1 MGSGVCCVTNCE
13 KIQVKKDIA
22 LIEHFNNNVQPL
34 SPMCLSERLLKVRIK
49 TIKRNNNNNNNNNSN
64 SNNKYNNCEQC
75 LQLIHKNKINDNNII
90 KHKQIRTVVNNSKS
104 TSNVF
109 DAIGKC
115 SEFLLTFDYDTARMN
130 NNNNNNDNNSNNN
143 IKDNTTNNNNNNNSN
158 TNNNMDIHVKEL
170 SQEECDKL
178 IHIFQ
183 NNFLI
188 EGLSI
193 EEITLIIRNLVEV
206 DFNDG
211 MEIYD
216 EDFDGNFF
224 FIIAKGKVNII
235 ENGKIIKT
243 YTQWE
248 CFGDLSLFSK
258 VFNMNVIQ
266 STAKCEGNVVLYIL
280 DGNSFRIIQNE
291 LMNMRYEEQ
300 YNFVKQIPIFC
311 NLDAISKYTLAEKIL
326 IKEYDQ
332 GNIIINTH
340 NKNSDSYFKY
350 RSHSNFSR
358 ISSKILSNQNNTSN
372 NNNNTGNTGNN
383 NNNNNNEES
392 DISHTHS
399 QFTYDLLFLIKNGN
413 VSIEKQGKRIQTLSH
428 GEYFGVNNI
437 LFDNL
442 PSKKEKLSIIAN
454 DHVTLYEISKAGLI
468 EALGFNY
475 KETLL
480 FSLFKTIIQNNKYF
494 NLIFN
499 EKSLLKIFKTFKLIR
514 YNNHDDIYVEGK
526 SKLRMIIIID
536 GNIKNQ
542 KTKTIIAK
550 AGDIIGEH
558 CFQNKHTVLC
568 NGLIAFNSLIT
579 LESEINEVF
588 NILNLDIES
597 IQQLK
602 KLKRL
607 NQLKRISLFKY
618 LQHDLIE
625 KISETVS
632 IEKYALNDVIIKE
645 NCKGDKCYFIMK
657 GSVQVYEKGK
667 FIRELEK
674 GSFFGERALIDH
686 NDIRTATVIA
696 KSFKVI
702 CFVLSKSNFNL
713 IFNNENSRKYIE
725 HKISMHNSDMSLT
738 QLYYIKQIGKGKYG
752 NVFLVHN
759 NKNTYAL
766 KVMPIKQVSKD
777 KIGTYVVSEKNIMK
791 CIDHPFII
799 KLVQTLRD
807 ENYVYFILEHING
820 QTLDEYLSSRCVFKQ
835 VHEVQFYSACLLII
849 LEYLNSKNIVHRD
862 IKPSNIM
869 LDKHAYPHLIDFG
882 TAKVVNDYTTT
893 VIGTP
898 EYTAPEI
905 INGKGYSLSCDFWS
919 VGIIAY
925 EIYYGKCP
933 FGGSDVIAIYKNI
946 LNQDIK
952 YLNTSQT
959 KDVDEFIMC
968 LLQRKVNQRVCKV
981 NELKEKDLFMI
992 NNDDMTTYKKDYF
1005 EMVMDME
1012 VKGLSKI
1019 KENHLTKNWNEGN
1032 KELIKD
1038 YLRKVLGGEST
1049 ETSSAV
1055 VVHKE
1060 SEEEGYGKWV
1070 EEF

>member
-1 MGSGVCCVTNCE
+1 MGSAVCCVTNCE
-13 KIQVKKDIA
+13 KNQVKKDFA
-22 LIEHFNNNVQPL
+22 LLEQFNSNIQPL
-34 SPMCLSERLLKVRIK
+34 SPMCLSERLLKVQIK
-49 TIKRNNNNNNNNNSN
+49 AIKRNNNNKNNNN
-64 SNNKYNNCEQC
+64 KCNNCEQC
-75 LQLIHKNKINDNNII
+75 LQLIHKNKIHDNI
-90 KHKQIRTVVNNSKS
+90 KHKQIRSINNSKS

-115 SEFLLTFDYDTARMN
+115 SEFLLTFDYDSARMN
-130 NNNNNNDNNSNNN
+130 NTNNDSNSNNTKAINNNGTGNNDNNVDVN
-143 IKDNTTNNNNNNNSN
+143 
-158 TNNNMDIHVKEL
+158 VKEL
-170 SQEECDKL
+170 TQEECEKL
-178 IHIFQ
+178 INIFQ

-206 DFNDG
+206 EFNDG

-216 EDFDGNFF
+216 KDFEGNFF

-235 ENGKIIKT
+235 ENGKVIKT

-258 VFNMNVIQ
+258 VINMNVVQ
-266 STAKCEGNVVLYIL
+266 SSAKCEGNVVLYIL

-332 GNIIINTH
+332 GNVIVNTN
-340 NKNSDSYFKY
+340 NKNTDSYFKY

-358 ISSKILSNQNNTSN
+358 ISSKLLSNQNNI
-372 NNNNTGNTGNN
+372 NN
-383 NNNNNNEES
+383 NNNNNNHLDINVS
-392 DISHTHS
+392 SGLQDSNISHSQS

-413 VSIEKQGKRIQTLSH
+413 VSIEKQGKCIQTLSH

-442 PSKKEKLSIIAN
+442 PSKKEKLSAIAN

-514 YNNHDDIYVEGK
+514 YNNHEEIYVEGK
-526 SKLRMIIIID
+526 SKIRMIVIID

-568 NGLIAFNSLIT
+568 NGLIAFPNLIT
-579 LESEINEVF
+579 LESEISEVF
-588 NILNLDIES
+588 SILNLDMES

-625 KISETVS
+625 KMSETVS
-632 IEKYALNDVIIKE
+632 IEKYTLNDVIIKE
-645 NCKGDKCYFIMK
+645 NCKGDKCYFIIK
-657 GSVQVYEKGK
+657 GCVQVYEKGK
-667 FIRELEK
+667 FVRELEK

-696 KSFKVI
+696 KSSKVV
-702 CFVLSKSNFNL
+702 CFILSKSNFNL
-713 IFNNENSRKYIE
+713 IFNDENSRKYIE
-725 HKISMHNSDMSLT
+725 KKISMQNSDISLS

-752 NVFLVHN
+752 NVFLAHN
-759 NKNTYAL
+759 TKNTYAL
-766 KVMPIKQVSKD
+766 KVLPIKQVSKD
-777 KIGTYVVSEKNIMK
+777 KIGSYVVSEKNIMK
-791 CIDHPFII
+791 CVDHPFII
-799 KLVQTLRD
+799 KIVKTLKD
-807 ENYVYFILEHING
+807 ENFVYFVLEHING
-820 QTLDEYLSSRCVFKQ
+820 QTLDEYLNNRCMFKQ
-835 VHEVQFYSACLLII
+835 INEIQFYSACLLII

-882 TAKVVNDYTTT
+882 TAKVIDNYTTT

-933 FGGSDVIAIYKNI
+933 FGGSDVITIYKNI

-952 YLNTSQT
+952 YTHNSQT

-1019 KENHLTKNWNEGN
+1019 KEQHLAKNWADVN

-1038 YLRKVLGGEST
+1038 HLRKVLAGESA

-1055 VVHKE
+1055 VVNKE
-1060 SEEEGYGKWV
+1060 SSDEGCGKWL